1 MGGQAGL
8 ARLGG
13 DRRGN
18 HRGAVFVSGVVLYDE
33 YRTYTALLTADHR
46 TQVGVI
52 NISSFYSACHAAS
65 LSDEIIVTLI
75 TEVLCNRATII
86 LSQSKTKYTHGKI
99 IRGHI
104 SPEGNSLDTLYAFLP
119 IADTGVYPGYALGY

>member
-1 MGGQAGL
+1 MLITSVILDNKYRPHASL
-8 ARLGG
+8 FTAN
-13 DRRGN
+13 DR
-18 HRGAVFVSGVVLYDE
+18 A
-33 YRTYTALLTADHR
+33 
-46 TQVGVI
+46 QVGVI
-52 NISSFYSACHAAS
+52 DVATFDSAKHKAS

-104 SPEGNSLDTLYAFLP
+104 SPEDNSLDTLYAFFP